1 MVEYAVLVAH
11 NTASNIGVV
20 AGDALSWAS
29 TLDWYAIGYVGLALV
44 LLRMAIRAFKPTRF

>member
-11 NTASNIGVV
+11 NTVSNVGMV

-29 TLDWYAIGYVGLALV
+29 TLDWYAIGYVTLALV
-44 LLRMAIRAFKPTRF
+44 LLRMAVRAFKPSRF

>member
-44 LLRMAIRAFKPTRF
+44 LLRMAIRAFKPSRF